1 MKLNTHFPT
10 LPTFSLI
17 LFSVFL
23 LSCKNDNTKKEKD
36 LEVENNNALFSKM
49 SSQETGIDF
58 TNTITN
64 TKDFNIFRY
73 RNFYNGAG
81 VGIGDINN
89 DGLPDIYLTSN
100 LGKNKLYLNKGD
112 FKFEDITESSGTAG
126 TKNWSTGVSFVDI
139 NHDGLLDIY
148 VSNAGNIEGEDR
160 KNELFI
166 NNGDLTFTE
175 NAAAY
180 NLDENGFTTH
190 AAFFDYDG
198 DGDLD
203 VYILNNSFIP
213 VSSLSFN
220 NKRDLR
226 SEDWDLPEIF
236 KGGGDKLLRN
246 DNGKFTDVS
255 EEAGIYGSLIGFGL
269 GVTVGDVN
277 NDQLPDLYISNDF
290 YERDYLYINNGD
302 GTFKEDIKNRV
313 SHLSLSSMGADMAD
327 INNDSHPEIF
337 VTDMLPES
345 DKRLKETTDFERY
358 DIYKLK
364 ESRDFYH
371 QFMQNTLQLNTGNNS
386 FSEIAFH
393 SDVAQTDWSWG
404 ALIFDMDNDGFK
416 DIYVS
421 NGIFHDLTNQD
432 FMDFF
437 ANDILQEMVITGKKK
452 EFDSILNEMPSN
464 PIPNYA
470 FQNNQDLTFDNKTKE
485 WGLDEP
491 SFSNGSAYAD
501 LDNDGDLDLVVS
513 NVNQEVF
520 VYKNKSSEKLGHNF
534 IKLKLQG
541 QGKNTFA
548 IGSKA
553 LLYLNNQVLTQELIP
568 TRGFQSSI
576 DYKLTF
582 GLGKNEKI
590 DSLRIIWPD
599 KSSEIFKNP
608 AINTTLEF
616 KQKEANSIYNPKTE
630 EIKAVLTEVRTN
642 FKAHTENNYIDYDY
656 EGLIPKMLSREGP
669 ALAVGD
675 VNNDGY
681 EDFYL
686 GGAKGQVG
694 VLYLQNNS
702 GKFTEKKLETFSKD
716 ANFEDTYAVFADIN
730 GNNNLDLIVGSGG
743 NEANI
748 EKEAFRN
755 RVYLNRGNG
764 NFEAA
769 KTSLP
774 NTGHNTAVIAPADF
788 DEDGDIDLFI
798 GSRSVPGIFGI
809 NPKHQ
814 ILENDGNGNF
824 KDVTDAKA
832 YMLNDL
838 GMITDAS
845 WTKNKN
851 KNDLIL
857 VGDWMA
863 PKIFENNG
871 NSFKLKENNLNKISG
886 AWTKLETYDLNED
899 GNPDFILGN
908 RGTNSFYQTSAENPV
923 KIYIND
929 FDNNGTIEQI
939 FTRNINGKD
948 VPIHLR
954 RELAGQISAI
964 KKQNLKFSEYA
975 TKSIQ
980 ELFPQKI
987 IENSIVK
994 EITSFKSMIALS
1006 DANGNYKFLELPAEA
1021 QFSSIHAIEHIASIN
1036 RNNYFLLA
1044 GNDYNLKPQ
1053 FGRLDASKGL
1063 LLKVSEIG
1071 DMEIIPSEKSGFS
1084 IDGEVKHIRKIT
1096 NKNNEVFIL
1105 VAINN
1110 QAPKIFKLDKT
1121 RLITEPENK
1130 DL

>member
-1 MKLNTHFPT
+1 MKCNKYFPT
-10 LPTFSLI
+10 LQACILI
-17 LFSVFL
+17 VINLFFI
-23 LSCKNDNTKKEKD
+23 SCVDDKQENEPQEEDQNKD
-36 LEVENNNALFSKM
+36 ALFTKM
-49 SSQETGIDF
+49 SSKETGIDF
-58 TNTITN
+58 KNTITN
-64 TKDFNIFRY
+64 TKEFNIFKY

-100 LGKNKLYLNKGD
+100 LGKNKLYLNKGN
-112 FKFEDITESSGTAG
+112 FKFEDITERSGTAG
-126 TKNWSTGVSFVDI
+126 TKNWSTGVSLVDI

-148 VSNAGNIEGEDR
+148 VSNAGNIEGADR

-175 NAAAY
+175 DASTY
-180 NLDENGFTTH
+180 SLDENGFTTH

-302 GTFKEDIKNRV
+302 GTFDEDIKSRV

-345 DKRLKETTDFERY
+345 DKRLKETTNFERF

-371 QFMQNTLQLNTGNNS
+371 QFMQNTLQLNTGNNT

-393 SDVAQTDWSWG
+393 SGVAQTDWSWG

-421 NGIFHDLTNQD
+421 NGIYHDLTNQD

-437 ANDILQEMVITGKKK
+437 ANDILQEMVLTGKKK

-464 PIPNYA
+464 PISNYA
-470 FQNNQDLTFDNKTKE
+470 FQNNADLTFDNKTKD
-485 WGLDEP
+485 WGLNEP

-501 LDNDGDLDLVVS
+501 LDNDGDLDLVVN
-513 NVNQEVF
+513 NVNQEVLI
-520 VYKNKSSEKLGHNF
+520 YKNRSSEKLENNY
-534 IKLKLQG
+534 LKLNLRG
-541 QGKNTFA
+541 QGENTFA

-553 LLYLNNQVLTQELIP
+553 LLYLNNQVLSQELIP

-576 DYKLTF
+576 DYSLTF
-582 GLGKNEKI
+582 GLGKAKKI

-599 KSSEIFKNP
+599 KTTQLVQNP
-608 AINTTLEF
+608 EINTTLELN
-616 KQKEANSIYNPKTE
+616 QAEANSTYKPQPQHVQPIFTE
-630 EIKAVLTEVRTN
+630 LNTKL
-642 FKAHTENNYIDYDY
+642 KAHKENNYIDYDY

-669 ALAVGD
+669 ALAIGD
-675 VNNDGY
+675 VNGDGN

-686 GGAKGQVG
+686 GGAKGQAG

-702 GKFTEKKLETFSKD
+702 GNFTEKKLNIFTAD
-716 ANFEDTYAVFADIN
+716 ANFEDTYAVLADVN
-730 GNNNLDLIVGSGG
+730 GDNKPDLIVGSGG
-743 NEANI
+743 NEANVD
-748 EKEAFRN
+748 KDVFRN
-755 RVYLNRGNG
+755 RIYLNLGNG
-764 NFEAA
+764 NFEVSNL
-769 KTSLP
+769 SLP
-774 NTGHNTAVIAPADF
+774 NTGHNTAVIAPYDF
-788 DEDGDIDLFI
+788 DNDGDIDFFI

-809 NPKHQ
+809 NPNHQ
-814 ILENDGNGNF
+814 ILENDGEGNF
-824 KDVTDAKA
+824 KDVTNAKA
-832 YMLNDL
+832 YLLNDL

-845 WTKNKN
+845 WEDTNGDGKK
-851 KNDLIL
+851 DLVL

-863 PKIFENNG
+863 PKILQNDG
-871 NSFKLKENNLNKISG
+871 NSFKLIDNNLEEISG
-886 AWTKLETYDLNED
+886 AWSSLSVLNIND
-899 GNPDFILGN
+899 DDDPDFIVGN
-908 RGTNSFYQTSAENPV
+908 RGTNSFYQTSAKNPV
-923 KIYIND
+923 KVYIND

-939 FTRNINGKD
+939 FTRNINGRD

-964 KKQNLKFSEYA
+964 KKQNLRFSEYA
-975 TKSIQ
+975 TKSID
-980 ELFPQKI
+980 ELFSEKI

-994 EITSFKSMIALS
+994 EITTFKSLIALS
-1006 DANGNYKFLELPAEA
+1006 DSEGNYEFKELPAEA
-1021 QFSSIHAIEHIASIN
+1021 QLSSIHAIEHLITKDGN
-1036 RNNYFLLA
+1036 KYFLVA
-1044 GNDYNLKPQ
+1044 GNDFNLKPQ
-1053 FGRLDASKGL
+1053 FSRLDASKGL
-1063 LLKVSEIG
+1063 LLKIG
-1071 DMEIIPSEKSGFS
+1071 KNGEMEIISTKISGFLVE
-1084 IDGEVKHIRKIT
+1084 GEVKHIRKIS
-1096 NKNNEVFIL
+1096 NRNGEIFIL

-1110 QAPKIFKLDKT
+1110 QEPKIFKFNEKAL
-1121 RLITEPENK
+1121 
-1130 DL
+1130 

>member
-1 MKLNTHFPT
+1 MKITSHLSSSIFGSI
-10 LPTFSLI
+10 FI
-17 LFSVFL
+17 MLFFMA
-23 LSCKNDNTKKEKD
+23 CANDKTENEIPAEKENKD
-36 LEVENNNALFSKM
+36 ALFSKM
-49 SSQETGIDF
+49 SSTQTGINF
-58 TNTITN
+58 ENTITN

-100 LGKNKLYLNKGD
+100 LGENKLYLNKGD
-112 FKFEDITESSGTAG
+112 FKFEDITKSSGTAG
-126 TKNWSTGVSFVDI
+126 TKNWSTGVSMVDI

-148 VSNAGNIEGEDR
+148 VSNAGNIEGADR

-175 NAAAY
+175 DGASY

-246 DNGKFTDVS
+246 DDGKFTDVS

-302 GTFKEDIKNRV
+302 GTFTEDIKNRV

-327 INNDSHPEIF
+327 INNDARPEIF

-345 DKRLKETTDFERY
+345 DKRLKETSDFERY

-371 QFMQNTLQLNTGNNS
+371 QFMQNTLQLNTGENS
-386 FSEIAFH
+386 FSEIAFQ
-393 SDVAQTDWSWG
+393 SGVAQTDWSWG

-421 NGIFHDLTNQD
+421 NGIYHDLTNQD

-437 ANDILQEMVITGKKK
+437 ANDILQEMVLTGKKK

-464 PIPNYA
+464 PIPNFA
-470 FQNNQDLTFDNKTKE
+470 FQNNGDLTFENKAQD
-485 WGLDEP
+485 WGLNEP

-501 LDNDGDLDLVVS
+501 LDNDGDLDLVIN

-520 VYKNKSSEKLGHNF
+520 IYKNRTSEKLDNNY
-534 IKLKLQG
+534 LKLNLKG
-541 QGKNTFA
+541 EEKNTFA

-553 LLYLNNQVLTQELIP
+553 LLYLDNQVLSQELIP

-576 DYKLTF
+576 DYSLTF
-582 GLGKNEKI
+582 GLGEAENI

-599 KSSEIFKNP
+599 KSTQLVKNP
-608 AINTTLEF
+608 EINTTLKF
-616 KQKEANSIYNPKTE
+616 NQTEANSTYNLQKPQIQTIFTE
-630 EIKAVLTEVRTN
+630 INTKLQN
-642 FKAHTENNYIDYDY
+642 HKENNYIDYDY

-669 ALAVGD
+669 AFAVSDINGD
-675 VNNDGY
+675 GN

-686 GGAKGQVG
+686 GGAKGQAG

-702 GKFTEKKLETFSKD
+702 GSFSEKNLEVFTS
-716 ANFEDTYAVFADIN
+716 NSSFEDTYAVFADVN
-730 GNNNLDLIVGSGG
+730 GDNKPDLIVGSGG
-743 NEANI
+743 NEANVD
-748 EKEAFRN
+748 KEIFRDRIYIN
-755 RVYLNRGNG
+755 QGNES
-764 NFEAA
+764 FSASEYQ
-769 KTSLP
+769 LP
-774 NTGHNTAVIAPADF
+774 NSAQNTSVIAPYDF
-788 DEDGDIDLFI
+788 DNDGDIDLFI
-798 GSRSVPGIFGI
+798 GKRSVPGIFGI

-814 ILENDGNGNF
+814 LLENDGKGSF

-832 YMLNDL
+832 YILNDL
-838 GMITDAS
+838 GMITDAT
-845 WTKNKN
+845 WEDTNADGKK
-851 KNDLIL
+851 DLIL
-857 VGDWMA
+857 TGDWMA
-863 PKIFENNG
+863 PKILQNNG
-871 NSFKLKENNLNKISG
+871 NSFNPADNNLNEFSG
-886 AWTKLETYDLNED
+886 AWTGLSVSDINGDE
-899 GNPDFILGN
+899 NPDFILGN

-923 KIYIND
+923 KVYIND

-939 FTRNINGKD
+939 FTRNIDGRD
-948 VPIHLR
+948 IPIHLR

-980 ELFPQKI
+980 ELFSEKI
-987 IENSIVK
+987 VENSIVK
-994 EITSFKSMIALS
+994 EITTFKSFLALNN
-1006 DANGNYKFLELPAEA
+1006 AEGNYEFKELPTEA
-1021 QFSSIHAIEHIASIN
+1021 QLSSIHAIEHLTTKNGNS
-1036 RNNYFLLA
+1036 YFLLA
-1044 GNDYNLKPQ
+1044 GNDFNLKPQ

-1063 LLKVSEIG
+1063 LLKVSGNG
-1071 DMEIIPSEKSGFS
+1071 DMEIISSEKSGFLVE
-1084 IDGEVKHIRKIT
+1084 GEVKHIRKIS
-1096 NKNNEVFIL
+1096 NKNAEILIL

-1110 QAPKIFKLDKT
+1110 QEPKIFKFDEKT
-1121 RLITEPENK
+1121 L
-1130 DL
+1130 

>member
-1 MKLNTHFPT
+1 MKINSHLSFLST
-10 LPTFSLI
+10 LSLI
-17 LFSVFL
+17 FIILFFNACTEDKAQHKL
-23 LSCKNDNTKKEKD
+23 PEEKENQD
-36 LEVENNNALFSKM
+36 ALFSKL
-49 SSQETGIDF
+49 SPQETGINF
-58 TNTITN
+58 ENKITN

-100 LGKNKLYLNKGD
+100 LGENKLYLNKGD
-112 FKFEDITESSGTAG
+112 FKFEDITESSRTAG
-126 TKNWSTGVSFVDI
+126 IKNWSTGVSMVDI
-139 NHDGLLDIY
+139 NHDGFLDIY
-148 VSNAGNIEGEDR
+148 VSNAGNIEGADR

-175 NAAAY
+175 NAASY

-255 EEAGIYGSLIGFGL
+255 KEAGIYGSLIGFGL

-302 GTFKEDIKNRV
+302 GTFTEDIKNRV

-327 INNDSHPEIF
+327 INNDARPEIF

-345 DKRLKETTDFERY
+345 DKRLKETSDFERF

-371 QFMQNTLQLNTGNNS
+371 QFMQNTLQLNTGNNN
-386 FSEIAFH
+386 FKEIAFH

-421 NGIFHDLTNQD
+421 NGIYHDLTNQD

-470 FQNNQDLTFDNKTKE
+470 FQNNADLTFEDKTRD
-485 WGLDEP
+485 WGLNEP

-501 LDNDGDLDLVVS
+501 LDNDGDLDLVVN
-513 NVNQEVF
+513 NVNQEIF
-520 VYKNKSSEKLGHNF
+520 IYKNRSSEKLENNY
-534 IKLKLQG
+534 LKLNLKG
-541 QGKNTFA
+541 KDKNTFA

-553 LLYLNNQVLTQELIP
+553 LLYLNNQVLSQELIP

-576 DYKLTF
+576 DYSLTF
-582 GLGKNEKI
+582 GLGKAKKI

-599 KSSEIFKNP
+599 RTTQLLENP
-608 AINTTLEF
+608 KINTTLELNQT
-616 KQKEANSIYNPKTE
+616 KANSTYSLKQQQNLPI
-630 EIKAVLTEVRTN
+630 LTEINT
-642 FKAHTENNYIDYDY
+642 KLQTHKENNYIDYDY

-669 ALAVGD
+669 ALAVAD
-675 VNNDGY
+675 INEDGN

-686 GGAKGQVG
+686 GGAKGQAG
-694 VLYLQNNS
+694 VLYLQSNS
-702 GKFTEKKLETFSKD
+702 GDFTKKKLDIFNTD
-716 ANFEDTYAVFADIN
+716 ASFEDTYAVFADVN
-730 GNNNLDLIVGSGG
+730 GDNKPDLIVGSGG
-743 NEANI
+743 NEANVS
-748 EKEAFRN
+748 KEIFRN
-755 RVYLNRGNG
+755 RIYLNQGNN
-764 NFEAA
+764 NF
-769 KTSLP
+769 KLSNFNLP
-774 NTGHNTAVIAPADF
+774 NTGHNTAVIATYDF
-788 DEDGDIDLFI
+788 DTDGDLDLFI
-798 GSRSVPGIFGI
+798 GSRNVPGIFGI

-814 ILENDGNGNF
+814 LLENDGNGSF

-832 YMLNDL
+832 YILNDL
-838 GMITDAS
+838 GMITDAT
-845 WTKNKN
+845 WEDTNGDGKK
-851 KNDLIL
+851 DLVL
-857 VGDWMA
+857 TGDWMA
-863 PKIFENNG
+863 PKILQNNKG
-871 NSFKLKENNLNKISG
+871 SFKLIETNLEEFSG
-886 AWTKLETYDLNED
+886 SWTSLSVLDINED
-899 GNPDFILGN
+899 EIPDFILGN

-923 KIYIND
+923 KVYIND

-939 FTRNINGKD
+939 FTRNIDGKD

-980 ELFPQKI
+980 ELFPEKVI
-987 IENSIVK
+987 DNSIVK
-994 EITSFKSMIALS
+994 EITTFKSFLALNN
-1006 DANGNYKFLELPAEA
+1006 AEGNYEFKELPTEA
-1021 QFSSIHAIEHIASIN
+1021 QLSSIHAIEHLITKN
-1036 RNNYFLLA
+1036 GNKYFLLA
-1044 GNDYNLKPQ
+1044 GNNFNLKPQ
-1053 FGRLDASKGL
+1053 FGRLDAGKGL
-1063 LLKVSEIG
+1063 LLKVKKNG
-1071 DMEIIPSEKSGFS
+1071 NMEIISSEKSGFLVE
-1084 IDGEVKHIRKIT
+1084 GEVKYIRKIA
-1096 NKNNEVFIL
+1096 NKNGEILIL
-1105 VAINN
+1105 VAVNN
-1110 QAPKIFKLDKT
+1110 QEPKIFKFDEKAL
-1121 RLITEPENK
+1121 
-1130 DL
+1130 

>member
-1 MKLNTHFPT
+1 MKSIKHFPT
-10 LPTFSLI
+10 VPAFILI
-17 LFSVFL
+17 LFNL
-23 LSCKNDNTKKEKD
+23 ICISCGDDKQEKTLKEENINKD
-36 LEVENNNALFSKM
+36 ALFLKM
-49 SSQETGIDF
+49 TPNETGISF
-58 TNTITN
+58 ENTITN

-100 LGKNKLYLNKGD
+100 LGENKLYLNKGD
-112 FKFEDITESSGTAG
+112 FKFEDITETSGTAG

-148 VSNAGNIEGEDR
+148 VSNAGNIEGADR

-175 NAAAY
+175 DAASY

-302 GTFKEDIKNRV
+302 GTFSEDIKNRV

-345 DKRLKETTDFERY
+345 DKRLKETSDFERY

-386 FSEIAFH
+386 FSEIAFQ
-393 SDVAQTDWSWG
+393 SGVAQTDWSWG

-421 NGIFHDLTNQD
+421 NGIYHDLTNQD

-437 ANDILQEMVITGKKK
+437 ANDILQEMVLTGKKK
-452 EFDSILNEMPSN
+452 EFDSILNQMPSN
-464 PIPNYA
+464 PVSNYA
-470 FQNNQDLTFDNKTKE
+470 FKNNTDLSFQNKTKD

-501 LDNDGDLDLVVS
+501 LDNDGDLDLVVN
-513 NVNQEVF
+513 NVNQEIF
-520 VYKNKSSEKLGHNF
+520 IYKNQTSEKSENNY
-534 IKLKLQG
+534 LKLTLQG
-541 QGKNTFA
+541 VGKNTFA

-553 LLYLNNQVLTQELIP
+553 LLYLDEQVITQELIP

-576 DYKLTF
+576 DYSLTF
-582 GLGKNEKI
+582 GLGKVQKI

-599 KSSEIFKNP
+599 RSTQLLENP
-608 AINTTLEF
+608 TINTTLKL
-616 KQKEANSIYNPKTE
+616 KQAEATE
-630 EIKAVLTEVRTN
+630 KYQPRQQQITPIFTEVVAELKT
-642 FKAHTENNYIDYDY
+642 HQENNYIDYDY
-656 EGLIPKMLSREGP
+656 EGLIPGMLSREGP
-669 ALAVGD
+669 ALAIAD
-675 VNNDGY
+675 VNGDGN

-686 GGAKGQVG
+686 GGAKGQPG

-702 GKFTEKKLETFSKD
+702 GNFIEKKLDIFTEHS
-716 ANFEDTYAVFADIN
+716 NFEDTFAIFADVN
-730 GNNNLDLIVGSGG
+730 GDNKPDLIVGSGG
-743 NEANI
+743 NEVNI
-748 EKEAFRN
+748 DRQEFRN
-755 RVYLNRGNG
+755 RVYLNQENG
-764 NFEAA
+764 NFKISEFNM
-769 KTSLP
+769 P
-774 NTGHNTAVIAPADF
+774 NTGHNTSVIAPYDF
-788 DEDGDIDLFI
+788 DNDGDIDLFI
-798 GSRSVPGIFGI
+798 GSRSVPGIYGI

-814 ILENDGNGNF
+814 LLENDGNGNF

-832 YMLNDL
+832 YVLNDL

-845 WTKNKN
+845 WSDT
-851 KNDLIL
+851 NDDGVKDL
-857 VGDWMA
+857 VLTGDWMA
-863 PKIFENNG
+863 PIILQNDG
-871 NSFKLKENNLNKISG
+871 NSLKLLDNKLDEISG
-886 AWTKLETYDLNED
+886 AWNSLSILDINED
-899 GNPDFILGN
+899 QSPDFILGN
-908 RGTNSFYQTSAENPV
+908 RGTNSFYQTSAEKPV
-923 KIYIND
+923 KVYIND
-929 FDNNGTIEQI
+929 FDENGTIEQI
-939 FTRNINGKD
+939 FTRNIDGKD

-964 KKQNLKFSEYA
+964 KKQNLRFSEYA

-980 ELFPQKI
+980 ELFPENVIK
-987 IENSIVK
+987 NSIVK
-994 EITSFKSMIALS
+994 EITTFKSLLALS
-1006 DANGNYKFLELPAEA
+1006 DSDGNYQFKELPAEA
-1021 QFSSIHAIEHIASIN
+1021 QFSSIHTIEHLTSKAGN
-1036 RNNYFLLA
+1036 HYFLLA
-1044 GNDYNLKPQ
+1044 GNDFNLKPQ
-1053 FGRLDASKGL
+1053 FGRLDASRGI
-1063 LLKVSEIG
+1063 LLKVDKNG
-1071 DMEIIPSEKSGFS
+1071 KMDIIPSINSGFS
-1084 IDGEVKHIRKIT
+1084 VEGEVKSIKKIT
-1096 NKNNEVFIL
+1096 NKNGEILIL

-1110 QAPKIFKLDKT
+1110 QEPKIFKFNEQAL
-1121 RLITEPENK
+1121 
-1130 DL
+1130 